1 MADTWKAYTDT
12 QALKELAGL
21 RGIAPSVRFLEKRP
35 QGASKEKI
43 YHVRQNELVYLWGVE
58 MFQGG
63 TDCIT
68 IDMINSDGSFTP
80 YKSGGQSI
88 TDFISAD
95 KMTYNFG
102 LIEYPGFDDFWE
114 DPYLVNYITTDTNQ
128 EIKKIVKSNFFRAFV
143 FPNEGYYRIVL
154 NERINPLTGS
164 SGFVA
169 NYNDDQYTPL
179 TNYYAR
185 SWMGSTLKN
194 PIDSSTSS
202 YGMKGANSAN
212 TQSDNPFNN
221 MNDDP
226 TAAPIQ
232 AIRTESEFKREI
244 IIKVISS
251 NKDIVDSSTIS
262 RRNITFFSGYNYDD
276 SIQAD
281 LVNGKTTFGALNVQ
295 GNNAHFAS
303 RRLFRPLE
311 FGTYAGEL
319 NVKYISYTSG
329 SDTAAYGNEGW
340 KALFNRGRDS
350 ESPNIKIMNSDLEFL
365 YADSNMEYAP
375 ISRDLYVGGKL
386 NNGSTTDNNKRNN
399 TTNNYS
405 SSTTDEDFRRLR
417 IINARNSIIENLNMY
432 SNTFGIR
439 TGEPN
444 FLGPNNWWIYRKTT
458 PGDYD
463 NSGRG
468 YVHRAIIDLSGSII
482 RNCTFE
488 GMIFNALG
496 VFTDQNSQ
504 SFIVD
509 GCTFENC
516 TFKGANL
523 LQGFNGIGI
532 LIKNCK
538 FEQIPKNC
546 ATSDDLIRFYNTH
559 SVCMMGCSVEHQGR
573 FIEMIANGP
582 FTDNIIIRCF
592 DKRRSGQMQ
601 AGEGITIDA
610 SNSYPVSGTPDG
622 TWPNVSYSFILNS
635 SGRLAQTQYG
645 SNEGFSGSE
654 KIRTSQFNGNL
665 CLMNNSI
672 MSSGNSISLH
682 GFIAKGKLNL
692 SAFTNHHYD
701 PGHYLFG
708 RKIDS
713 TASNSDSNIWWH
725 YNVYMHNY
733 SFGGCQGIDFRP
745 NAENNRFL
753 NCVFESPGYV
763 GLDYGNFTNPA
774 TGDSTPKRF
783 IYQMSGTEGSIG
795 DSSASPTKNLFNNCI
810 IINYNEKMTKESYE
824 SFYSYRN
831 EFSSYGDYG
840 LYGQR
845 SVTPVLTTNPVGS
858 IPVKYFKFADDT
870 ASRGS
875 YPTSGGGYG
884 WNVGNPTTLSP
895 RQSTIFPNNETDAQL
910 TQRLSGG
917 ENVIHNLTKI
927 GERYF

>member
-21 RGIAPSVRFLEKRP
+21 RGVAPSVRFLEKRP
-35 QGASKEKI
+35 QGGSKEKI

-68 IDMINSDGSFTP
+68 IDMINSDGSFTN
-80 YKSGGQSI
+80 YKSGGKPI

-114 DPYLVNYITTDTNQ
+114 DPYIVNYIAGGNTTNTNDD

-154 NERINPLTGS
+154 DERINPLTGS

-185 SWMGSTLKN
+185 SWMGSTLN
-194 PIDSSTSS
+194 NSPL
-202 YGMKGANSAN
+202 GMKGANSAN
-212 TQSDNPFNN
+212 TQSDNPFRN

-232 AIRTESEFKREI
+232 SIRTESEFKREI

-251 NKDIVDSSTIS
+251 NKDIVDSSNIT
-262 RRNITFFSGYNYDD
+262 RRNITFSSGYNYNDN
-276 SIQAD
+276 IQATS
-281 LVNGKTTFGALNVQ
+281 VNGKITFGALNVQ

-303 RRLFRPLE
+303 RRFFRPLE
-311 FGTYAGEL
+311 FGTYAQAS
-319 NVKYISYTSG
+319 NVKYISYLSG
-329 SDTAAYGNEGW
+329 NDIAAYGNEGW
-340 KALFNRGRDS
+340 KGLFNRGYNS
-350 ESPNIKIMNSDLEFL
+350 EPSNIKIMNSDLEFL

-386 NNGSTTDNNKRNN
+386 NNGSTTDNNNRNN

-405 SSTTDEDFRRLR
+405 SSTNEDFRRLR

-432 SNTFGIR
+432 SNTFGLG

-444 FLGPNNWWIYRKTT
+444 FLGPNNWWIYSNSS
-458 PGDYD
+458 GDY
-463 NSGRG
+463 NTSGRG
-468 YVHRAIIDLSGSII
+468 YVHKAIVDLSGSII

-488 GMIFNALG
+488 GMLFNALG
-496 VFTDQNSQ
+496 MFTDTNNQ

-523 LQGFNGIGI
+523 LQGFNGVGV

-546 ATSDDLIRFYNTH
+546 TRSDDLIRFYNTH

-610 SNSYPVSGTPDG
+610 SNSYSASSNFSG
-622 TWPNVSYSFILNS
+622 TWPNISYSMSVTL
-635 SGRLAQTQYG
+635 TQYG
-645 SNEGFSGSE
+645 SNEGFSQDE

-672 MSSGNSISLH
+672 MSSGASISLH

-708 RKIDS
+708 RKIDT
-713 TASNSDSNIWWH
+713 TASNSDTNIWWH

-753 NCVFESPGYV
+753 NCVFENPGYV

-774 TGDSTPKRF
+774 TSDSTPKRF
-783 IYQMSGTEGSIG
+783 IYQMSGIEGSI
-795 DSSASPTKNLFNNCI
+795 DNSSASPTKNLLNNCI
-810 IINYNEKMTKESYE
+810 IINYNEKLTKESYE
-824 SFYSYRN
+824 SNYWYRN
-831 EFSSYGDYG
+831 EFSRYGNYG

-845 SVTPVLTTNPVGS
+845 GVDPVGS
-858 IPVKYFKFADDT
+858 NRFVKYFKFADDT
-870 ASRGS
+870 NSRGS
-875 YPTSGGGYG
+875 YPTYNSSAESSNGGYG
-884 WNVGNPTTLSP
+884 YQVDPTTKSP
-895 RQSTIFPNNETDAQL
+895 RPSTIFPNNETDAQL
-910 TQRLSGG
+910 AARLSGG

>member
-21 RGIAPSVRFLEKRP
+21 RGVAPSVRFLEKRP
-35 QGASKEKI
+35 QGGSKEKI

-68 IDMINSDGSFTP
+68 IDMINSDGSFTN
-80 YKSGGQSI
+80 YKSGGQPI

-114 DPYLVNYITTDTNQ
+114 DPYLVNYIAGENTTNTSDD

-185 SWMGSTLKN
+185 SWMGSTLN
-194 PIDSSTSS
+194 GSPF
-202 YGMKGANSAN
+202 GMKGANSDN
-212 TQSDNPFNN
+212 TQSDNPFRTV
-221 MNDDP
+221 NDDP

-232 AIRTESEFKREI
+232 SIRTESEFKREI

-251 NKDIVDSSTIS
+251 NKDIVDSSTIT
-262 RRNITFFSGYNYDD
+262 RRDITFSSGYNYNDD
-276 SIQAD
+276 IKATKLS
-281 LVNGKTTFGALNVQ
+281 NGKTTFGALNVQ

-303 RRLFRPLE
+303 RRFFRPLE
-311 FGTYAGEL
+311 FGTYAGAS
-319 NVKYISYTSG
+319 NVKYISYNSG
-329 SDTAAYGNEGW
+329 SDTATYGNEGW
-340 KALFNRGRDS
+340 KALFNRGYNS
-350 ESPNIKIMNSDLEFL
+350 EPSNIKIMNSDLEFL
-365 YADSNMEYAP
+365 YEDSDMEYAP
-375 ISRDLYVGGKL
+375 ICRDLYVGGKL
-386 NNGSTTDNNKRNN
+386 NNGSTTDTVTRNN
-399 TTNNYS
+399 TSNNYS
-405 SSTTDEDFRRLR
+405 SSTDEDFRRLR

-432 SNTFGIR
+432 SNISGLR
-439 TGEPN
+439 SGEPN
-444 FLGPNNWWIYRKTT
+444 FLGPNNWWIYSNTT
-458 PGDYD
+458 GDYGT
-463 NSGRG
+463 SGRG
-468 YVHRAIIDLSGSII
+468 YVHRAIVDLSGSII

-488 GMIFNALG
+488 GMLFNALG
-496 VFTDQNSQ
+496 MFTDRYNQ

-516 TFKGANL
+516 IFKGSNL
-523 LQGFNGIGI
+523 LQGFNGVGV

-546 ATSDDLIRFYNTH
+546 SRSDDLIRFYNSH

-573 FIEMIANGP
+573 FIEIIANGP

-610 SNSYPVSGTPDG
+610 SNSYPTSSNFTG
-622 TWPNVSYSFILNS
+622 TWPNVSYSMGGIL
-635 SGRLAQTQYG
+635 TQYG
-645 SNEGFSGSE
+645 SNEGFSESE

-745 NAENNRFL
+745 NVENNRFL
-753 NCVFESPGYV
+753 NCIFENPGYV
-763 GLDYGNFTNPA
+763 GLDYGNFTDPA

-783 IYQMSGTEGSIG
+783 IYQMSDIKGSVD
-795 DSSASPTKNLFNNCI
+795 DSSASPTKNLFNNCTL
-810 IINYNEKMTKESYE
+810 INYNEKLTKESYE
-824 SFYSYRN
+824 SNYWYRN
-831 EFSSYGDYG
+831 EFSSYANYG

-845 SVTPVLTTNPVGS
+845 STTPVGNRS
-858 IPVKYFKFADDT
+858 VKYFKFADDT
-870 ASRGS
+870 NTRGS
-875 YPTSGGGYG
+875 YTTSGGYGYQ
-884 WNVGNPTTLSP
+884 VNPTSLNP
-895 RQSTIFPNNETDAQL
+895 RPSTIFPNNETDAQL